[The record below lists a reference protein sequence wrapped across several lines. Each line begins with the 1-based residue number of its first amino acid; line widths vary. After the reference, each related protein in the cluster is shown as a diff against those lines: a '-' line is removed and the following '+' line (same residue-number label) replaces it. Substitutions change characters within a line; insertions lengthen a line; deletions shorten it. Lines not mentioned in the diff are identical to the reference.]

1 MKYVDFNKYTKRA
14 QILKIVINYIW
25 SMKLCAVPL
34 KKKSSKNTLLKLKHS
49 VKNFSLKFQFNFQKL
64 TKIVKHLILIF

>member
-1 MKYVDFNKYTKRA
+1 
-14 QILKIVINYIW
+14 
-25 SMKLCAVPL
+25 MKLCAVPL